1 MKTKEMKRVLIT
13 TNTQAPFLNK
23 NLVDEGH
30 VPMPSSRAEFFGP
43 GFFFVST
50 RTRPKNRSPHGLVQN
65 NIDGHRSGFKFQRVE
80 ARRVWADTT

>member
-43 GFFFVST
+43 GFFFCVNTYKAQKQKSAWLGT
-50 RTRPKNRSPHGLVQN
+50 K
-65 NIDGHRSGFKFQRVE
+65 
-80 ARRVWADTT
+80 